1 MSNNFTFLNDIIDM
15 DEPGNESEHKPSTH
29 KESFDN
35 NFSSTSSITDN
46 RNIQQYK
53 NNLAPS
59 SSMALRMNTQNQSYS
74 QPKPQS
80 YSQPKPQSQS
90 YTFQEPSYYSE
101 QLPTYSSMGMSVSGG
116 GGYSDHLNNY
126 NELCEICRQ
135 INNQNSMMF
144 HYVYMIIIITLIV
157 VMLML
162 LKKVL
167 NI

>member
-15 DEPGNESEHKPSTH
+15 DEPGNESEHKQSTH
-29 KESFDN
+29 KESFNN
-35 NFSSTSSITDN
+35 NFSSTASITDN

-80 YSQPKPQSQS
+80 YSQPKPQS
-90 YTFQEPSYYSE
+90 YMFQEPLHYSE
-101 QLPTYSSMGMSVSGG
+101 QLPSYSSMGVSERGS
-116 GGYSDHLNNY
+116 GGYSEHLNNY

-157 VMLML
+157 VVLML